1 MSCIH
6 VIYEGLHVRIPFFVA
21 WRVENQGVAVEE
33 ERPIVGE
40 RVCEKEGGREV
51 GRRKKREERE
61 RERDRQRN
69 FLPDVSENK

>member
-21 WRVENQGVAVEE
+21 WRVENQEVAVEE
-33 ERPIVGE
+33 ERLLVGE
-40 RVCEKEGGREV
+40 RECEREGGREG
-51 GRRKKREERE
+51 GRRRGEKRERQRE
-61 RERDRQRN
+61 RQRN